1 MNVFAAL
8 DPEALKALLR
18 RLTVTA
24 MLFGAAGV
32 LVALAF
38 GAPYTALGI
47 AIGVGGGFF
56 NIRYVDRQ
64 IAGMDVE
71 SGSST
76 KVVRRMI
83 GTRTTVRLAVITV
96 VAVGVVLLYAP
107 LGIGIVVWL
116 VLFQL
121 AFIVNVIRAMTAQGG
136 AE

>member
-1 MNVFAAL
+1 VNVFAAL
-8 DPEALKALLR
+8 DPEALKGLLR

-24 MLFGAAGV
+24 IAFGAGGV

-47 AIGVGGGFF
+47 AIGVAGGFA
-56 NIRYVDRQ
+56 NIRFVDRQ

-71 SGSST
+71 SSAST
-76 KVVRRMI
+76 KAVRRKI
-83 GTRTTVRLAVITV
+83 GSRTTLRLAVITV

-107 LGIGIVVWL
+107 LGIGIVVGL

-136 AE
+136 VE